1 MCTWRCCSL
10 VSSNSLYL
18 IRLAGS
24 GPRASC
30 PENSSRCAV
39 HVHAYIAVYT
49 ATFFHCTYV
58 VSFHFHRPLIGS
70 HHTYVHVPMMQRN
83 TGRPVWP
90 VCEYVFCVRWNA
102 MMTTHIPSSAFRRH
116 IRVFVLCMYSLRSKY
131 VAVSHTAAQHVLLF
145 VYIWATAK

>member
-1 MCTWRCCSL
+1 MAVLLSRFFELTLPYPTGW
-10 VSSNSLYL
+10 
-18 IRLAGS
+18 IRS
-24 GPRASC
+24 ASC

-39 HVHAYIAVYT
+39 CMCMHTLRSTQPHFSI
-49 ATFFHCTYV
+49 CTYV

-116 IRVFVLCMYSLRSKY
+116 IPVFVLYVLTPVQVCRRLSHRS
-131 VAVSHTAAQHVLLF
+131 TACPF
-145 VYIWATAK
+145 VCLYMGNR